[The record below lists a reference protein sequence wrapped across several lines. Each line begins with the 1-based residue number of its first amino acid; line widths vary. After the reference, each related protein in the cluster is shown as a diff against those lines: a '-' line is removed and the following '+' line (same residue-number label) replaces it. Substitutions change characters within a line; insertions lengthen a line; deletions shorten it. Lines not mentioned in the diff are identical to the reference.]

1 MKRTLVFVL
10 SFCVILLFAK
20 TVGASETNTVI
31 LLKIGSPVMR
41 VNDIDMPI
49 DGQGTAPLAVN
60 GRTLLPVRAIIEQ
73 MGGTVSWNDET
84 KEVTLIYNNNV
95 VQVAADREDAYINNT
110 LLKLDVPPTVI
121 CGRTMLPIRFVCD
134 AFNFDILWNANDQT
148 IRIIKRL

>member
-10 SFCVILLFAK
+10 SFCEILLFAK

-60 GRTLLPVRAIIEQ
+60 GRALLPVRAI
-73 MGGTVSWNDET
+73 S
-84 KEVTLIYNNNV
+84 
-95 VQVAADREDAYINNT
+95 
-110 LLKLDVPPTVI
+110 
-121 CGRTMLPIRFVCD
+121 
-134 AFNFDILWNANDQT
+134 
-148 IRIIKRL
+148 

>member
-1 MKRTLVFVL
+1 
-10 SFCVILLFAK
+10 
-20 TVGASETNTVI
+20 
-31 LLKIGSPVMR
+31 
-41 VNDIDMPI
+41 MPI

-60 GRTLLPVRAIIEQ
+60 GRALLPVREITEQ

-110 LLKLDVPPTVI
+110 LLKLDVPLTVI

-134 AFNFDILWNANDQT
+134 IYNKKIP
-148 IRIIKRL
+148 III